1 MRILNSASFEY
12 HENIQEEEL
21 MFIFFGPVTKP
32 AKKEKYYLFK
42 DSQKKYSDIIHRITV
57 YEGNK
62 LKEQQKERPTLVYAD
77 TYQRIYWFKDVFVR
91 CTGENESV
99 DVVRGLILEKEE
111 REANRLKRLR
121 ERGASS

>member
-1 MRILNSASFEY
+1 
-12 HENIQEEEL
+12 

-42 DSQKKYSDIIHRITV
+42 NSQKRHPDIIHRITV

-62 LKEQQKERPTLVYAD
+62 LKEQQKERPNLVYAD

-121 ERGASS
+121 ERGALPSDSAQSE